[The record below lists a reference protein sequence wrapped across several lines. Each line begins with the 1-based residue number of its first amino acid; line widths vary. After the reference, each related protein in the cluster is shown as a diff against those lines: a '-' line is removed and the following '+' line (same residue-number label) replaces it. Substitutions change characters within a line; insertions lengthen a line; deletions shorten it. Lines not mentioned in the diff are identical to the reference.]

1 MKSERLH
8 LFEHGEGPAHDADG
22 ALELLNYDSC
32 NGEHGALAGQNDA
45 DEGSVYACDIPRI

>member
-8 LFEHGEGPAHDADG
+8 LFEHGEGPASDADG

-32 NGEHGALAGQNDA
+32 NGQPGALAGRNDA
-45 DEGSVYACDIPRI
+45 DEGSVYASDIPRI

>member
-8 LFEHGEGPAHDADG
+8 LFEHKEGPASDADG

-32 NGEHGALAGQNDA
+32 NGQHGAFAGA
-45 DEGSVYACDIPRI
+45 E